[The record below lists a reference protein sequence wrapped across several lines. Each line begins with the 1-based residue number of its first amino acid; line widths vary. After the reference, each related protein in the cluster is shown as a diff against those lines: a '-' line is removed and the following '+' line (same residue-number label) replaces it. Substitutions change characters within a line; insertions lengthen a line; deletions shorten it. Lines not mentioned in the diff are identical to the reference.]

1 MYSLYVNDFSD
12 TITRGESHPYADDST
27 AYIVGDST
35 DDVVLNLDG
44 LSFLKKST
52 LGARSTS

>member
-1 MYSLYVNDFSD
+1 MTDFSD
-12 TITRGESHPYADDST
+12 NITRGELHLYADDTT
-27 AYIVGDST
+27 AYVVGDHGT
-35 DDVVLNLDG
+35 DDVVLNLDR

>member
-1 MYSLYVNDFSD
+1 MNDFSD
-12 TITRGESHPYADDST
+12 DTITRAESHLYVEDTT
-27 AYIVGDST
+27 AFVIGDST

-52 LGARSTS
+52 LGASSTS